1 MEFVETKHINK
12 YVAASISIE
21 DKAKRIWERK
31 QSMLCEMTLF
41 LDRTDRE
48 NFTER
53 VAFAKSSFK

>member
-31 QSMLCEMTLF
+31 
-41 LDRTDRE
+41 
-48 NFTER
+48 
-53 VAFAKSSFK
+53 